1 MSRKL
6 YFITNTTS
14 TELPPEFV
22 NATTKR
28 WIHVINIKLI
38 SATTGGLILNTSAHG
53 DFITNRP
60 YRNGFLCFCNEQLD
74 KRKKWEITH
83 TINQV
88 TLHFEDFNGN
98 IINPSLY
105 KFTAELM
112 LEF

>member
-1 MSRKL
+1 MPKL
-6 YFITNTTS
+6 YFITNTPS

-28 WIHVINIKLI
+28 FIHVINIKLI

-60 YRNGFLCFCNEQLD
+60 YRNDFLCFSNEQLD

-83 TINQV
+83 TIHSIR
-88 TLHFEDFNGN
+88 LHFENFDG
-98 IINPSLY
+98 ITIDPATY

-112 LEF
+112 LEW